1 MVSFFKKCYIILK
14 IKKVEPDVSRT
25 VGAALRRPPRPAQD
39 IGSFWRVLPPD
50 FRAIV

>member
-1 MVSFFKKCYIILK
+1 MLYYFKK

-25 VGAALRRPPRPAQD
+25 VGAALRRPPRLAQD

-50 FRAIV
+50 FPGLLSRALP